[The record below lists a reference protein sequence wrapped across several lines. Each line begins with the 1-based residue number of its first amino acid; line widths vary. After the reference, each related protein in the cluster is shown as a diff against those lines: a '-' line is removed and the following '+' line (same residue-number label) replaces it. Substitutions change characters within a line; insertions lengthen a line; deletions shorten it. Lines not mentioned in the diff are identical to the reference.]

1 MGNACF
7 CEQAISYKAD
17 QILVKDNDK
26 LNTKEKHK
34 KKEKFK
40 SKNKMND
47 LLNYFNESEKEIIN
61 NFKKKQKLKKI
72 SSKKKLGLFYDI
84 KDNNKYELMLKRL
97 LEQQNIKKNGPKR
110 RETIR
115 EDGNKI
121 NDMVKDLLIENKND
135 ILNYD
140 NNENNT
146 LLITKQDN
154 KKGRLSVDKNALF
167 MNNFNKKKLQEQ
179 YFNNSK
185 TICEVIGET
194 KEYIKKN
201 KK

>member
-1 MGNACF
+1 MGNSCF
-7 CEQAISYKAD
+7 CEQVINYKAD
-17 QILVKDNDK
+17 QILIKDNDK